1 VVVLW
6 ILARLPWG
14 AAYASQATL
23 IGRLGT
29 FLAPV
34 FAPAGFGH
42 WQVAV
47 SLLTGIVAKELV
59 VGTLGTLSATTGRTL
74 SSSLGVFFNPVSAY
88 AFMAMSLVY
97 VPCVATIA
105 AIRRET
111 NWRWA
116 ALAVGYS
123 LGLGWVVAVGINQA
137 GRLLFR

>member
-1 VVVLW
+1 
-6 ILARLPWG
+6 
-14 AAYASQATL
+14 
-23 IGRLGT
+23 
-29 FLAPV
+29 
-34 FAPAGFGH
+34 
-42 WQVAV
+42 
-47 SLLTGIVAKELV
+47 
-59 VGTLGTLSATTGRTL
+59 
-74 SSSLGVFFNPVSAY
+74 
-88 AFMAMSLVY
+88 MAMSLVY